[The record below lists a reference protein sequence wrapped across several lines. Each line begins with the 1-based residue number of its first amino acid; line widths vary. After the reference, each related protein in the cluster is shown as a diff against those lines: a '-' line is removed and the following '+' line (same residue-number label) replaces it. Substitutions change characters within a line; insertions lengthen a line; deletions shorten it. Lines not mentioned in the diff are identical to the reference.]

1 MNFAIVDDEDIQLQR
16 IKSLISDEISV
27 QQPNA
32 VHRIDLFHS
41 GQIFLEHW
49 VPGAY
54 DVIIMDIFMGG
65 INGVDTAKKIR
76 ETDDEVR
83 LVFCSRSNEFAAESY
98 QVNAQYYLVKPAT
111 QGSIA
116 NMLARLNL
124 DRIEKA
130 KVVTLPDGH
139 SLIARNILYT
149 EYFNHVVSLYL
160 EGGNIYRLRTSHSQI
175 EELLIPLGYF
185 CSPNK
190 GIIVNL
196 HEITNANDNCFTMTD
211 GHVLPISRRKSKE
224 IQATYIKFCFDKM
237 RKDTIT

>member
-1 MNFAIVDDEDIQLQR
+1 MFP
-16 IKSLISDEISV
+16 SSSV
-27 QQPNA
+27 
-32 VHRIDLFHS
+32 
-41 GQIFLEHW
+41 
-49 VPGAY
+49 
-54 DVIIMDIFMGG
+54 
-65 INGVDTAKKIR
+65 GVM
-76 ETDDEVR
+76 E
-83 LVFCSRSNEFAAESY
+83 LP
-98 QVNAQYYLVKPAT
+98 YLVKPAT

-139 SLIARNILYT
+139 SLIARKILYT
-149 EYFNHVVSLYL
+149 EYFNHVVSIHL
-160 EGGNIYRLRTSHSQI
+160 EGGNVYRQRTSHSQI

-190 GIIVNL
+190 GVIVNL

-211 GHVLPISRRKSKE
+211 GQVLPISRRKSKE